1 MDDKTYT
8 FVMLAEPVTVQAL
21 FSAATETVT
30 YIDLD
35 GKEQTQEVNIIL
47 CDDADFSKSKGITVP
62 QSAGITIWGQR
73 HGSGKWS
80 ITEAPKAGG

>member
-35 GKEQTQEVNIIL
+35 GK
-47 CDDADFSKSKGITVP
+47 
-62 QSAGITIWGQR
+62 
-73 HGSGKWS
+73 WS